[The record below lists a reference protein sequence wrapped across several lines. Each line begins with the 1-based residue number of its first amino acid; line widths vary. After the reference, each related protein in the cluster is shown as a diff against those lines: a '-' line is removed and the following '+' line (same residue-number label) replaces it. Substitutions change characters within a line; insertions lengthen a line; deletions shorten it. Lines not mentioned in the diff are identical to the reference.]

1 MQDWQRGFLLNNPRE
16 KRRKYLICMLSLK
29 NINWFY
35 LEWLHHFLPQHFII
49 KKIKIKKD
57 KASTSGKTVIED
69 EK

>member
-1 MQDWQRGFLLNNPRE
+1 
-16 KRRKYLICMLSLK
+16 MLSLK

-35 LEWLHHFLPQHFII
+35 PEWLHHFLPQHFII